1 MNINQDKR
9 VKETTHPRPINAIPP
24 TLWMQAA
31 IITLGAFAT
40 MLSST
45 MLSAAL
51 PAMAAGLG
59 VTDTAIQWIATAYLM
74 ALAAGVPLSA
84 WAARRFGATQLWLY
98 GLILFAIFRQFAP
111 FPRVLRCCL
120 PQELCKAWQG
130 DYSYRQGK
138 RSLVWSSDANVWGG

>member
-24 TLWMQAA
+24 MLWMQAA

-51 PAMAAGLG
+51 PR
-59 VTDTAIQWIATAYLM
+59 WPP
-74 ALAAGVPLSA
+74 ALA
-84 WAARRFGATQLWLY
+84 
-98 GLILFAIFRQFAP
+98 
-111 FPRVLRCCL
+111 
-120 PQELCKAWQG
+120 
-130 DYSYRQGK
+130 
-138 RSLVWSSDANVWGG
+138 

>member
-51 PAMAAGLG
+51 PAMAAGLWRDGHGNTMDSNG
-59 VTDTAIQWIATAYLM
+59 VSY
-74 ALAAGVPLSA
+74 GPCGRRSA
-84 WAARRFGATQLWLY
+84 
-98 GLILFAIFRQFAP
+98 
-111 FPRVLRCCL
+111 
-120 PQELCKAWQG
+120 
-130 DYSYRQGK
+130 
-138 RSLVWSSDANVWGG
+138 